1 MTGAYDHVISALRDC
16 VFVMERDLYGLQLIQ
31 PELAKGKKALA
42 DLEAVNAEP
51 AQWNGEG
58 LPPVGTVC
66 EWRGPNSDGP
76 DGWVW
81 AEAEVCGYTADGLFV
96 FMQQPSC
103 WPVVQRIDNC
113 GFRPIRTP
121 EQIAAEARAK
131 AIAEMVE
138 AIGHFGNLP
147 AASLFATCARLHDA
161 GYQKTTE

>member
-66 EWRGPNSDGP
+66 EYYADEDTWRRCEIVAYKDGMAVV
-76 DGWVW
+76 WVNHAHIW
-81 AEAEVCGYTADGLFV
+81 SCSGAGL
-96 FMQQPSC
+96 
-103 WPVVQRIDNC
+103 
-113 GFRPIRTP
+113 RPLRTP
-121 EQIAAEARAK
+121 EQIAAEEREK

-138 AIGHFGNLP
+138 AVQFFGNIP
-147 AASLFATCARLHDA
+147 AASVFAFCGILHDA